1 MANNIGTHL
10 AVKLEEISEL
20 HMVMDGL
27 SNLGADLSSYSA
39 HESFVNVFQWCQQR
53 HNVLFDELHTYLL
66 KQVVPIVSHI
76 NDRV

>member
-27 SNLGADLSSYSA
+27 SNLGADLSTYSA
-39 HESFVNVFQWCQQR
+39 H
-53 HNVLFDELHTYLL
+53 
-66 KQVVPIVSHI
+66 
-76 NDRV
+76 